1 MKISLIK
8 LSVIDFSFQLLNFNL
23 SKIPSMRN
31 QLLTTGPPLILFQST
46 LKFKSATFIV
56 SFACSHFSGKFS
68 IYKACEVSSKE
79 LHIAS
84 RLLLKNNLLLS
95 WFQDNKVLR
104 NQIGLEV
111 IQNWEHSYAFHTTR
125 APLSPRSFHRRFQI
139 WLEFI
144 GTVSKTFSSSFKW
157 NGVKRFWPNW
167 VFGPHSLKREST
179 EQASGTSVW
188 NKCLG
193 HFVKA
198 RLFVIKTNHAT
209 RQREDVFIHL

>member
-1 MKISLIK
+1 MVQPYTFKGGGLWRFRSSNYPSSISVSSCWTLINLISKIS
-8 LSVIDFSFQLLNFNL
+8 
-23 SKIPSMRN
+23 SMRN
-31 QLLTTGPPLILFQST
+31 QLLTTGPPLILFQPT
-46 LKFKSATFIV
+46 LKFKFATFIV

-68 IYKACEVSSKE
+68 IYNACEVSSKE

-84 RLLLKNNLLLS
+84 RLLLENSLLLS

-167 VFGPHSLKREST
+167 VFGPHSLKREYR
-179 EQASGTSVW
+179 TSVW
-188 NKCLG
+188 NK
-193 HFVKA
+193 
-198 RLFVIKTNHAT
+198 RLKQVSRTLCKSSLVCH
-209 RQREDVFIHL
+209 